1 MERINAYNYAPR
13 AFGYCRKSTTGQ
25 REESIEAQ
33 QRAIVSYAAA
43 SGFELVKVYK
53 DHGNSGR
60 NGERPQFTQMVQD
73 AIEGGAQFI
82 IVHKLDRFFRNAERQ
97 TLQDSFSPLSA
108 ESSSLSAAEQLL
120 IDKFRALDA
129 RGQSAVLNILEH
141 EYAALYGD
149 GASCPVSQN
158 A

>member
-1 MERINAYNYAPR
+1 MLTGYQMPR

-60 NGERPQFTQMVQD
+60 NGERPQFTQMVQC
-73 AIEGGAQFI
+73 
-82 IVHKLDRFFRNAERQ
+82 K
-97 TLQDSFSPLSA
+97 PC
-108 ESSSLSAAEQLL
+108 
-120 IDKFRALDA
+120 A
-129 RGQSAVLNILEH
+129 RG
-141 EYAALYGD
+141 
-149 GASCPVSQN
+149 C
-158 A
+158 

>member
-1 MERINAYNYAPR
+1 MQSYGFQMPR

-73 AIEGGAQFI
+73 AINGGAQFI
-82 IVHKLDRFFRNAERQ
+82 IVHKLDRFSRDRYDSVMYKRELERCGVRLLSVSENLDGSPESLRHNGSQ
-97 TLQDSFSPLSA
+97 QFSQEITDQIISRLKDVIA
-108 ESSSLSAAEQLL
+108 QEVRQSLNS
-120 IDKFRALDA
+120 
-129 RGQSAVLNILEH
+129 
-141 EYAALYGD
+141 
-149 GASCPVSQN
+149 
-158 A
+158 